1 MFHLTAKPGDDV
13 SAETKAA
20 LETALQN
27 HIADEGDG
35 AILTDWAM
43 VCALT
48 SMDDIG
54 SGRTRYFCEGN
65 TGQPVH
71 VTVGLLRYG
80 GEHATFDDEDDD

>member
-1 MFHLTAKPGDDV
+1 MFHLTKLGDDV

-20 LETALQN
+20 LETALAA
-27 HIADEGDG
+27 HIADEGNGD
-35 AILTDWAM
+35 ILTDWAM

-48 SMDDIG
+48 SIDNIG
-54 SGRTRYFCEGN
+54 TGLTRYFYEGN

-80 GEHATFDDEDDD
+80 SEHATFDEDDEDD